1 MLGWDDFWKPMP
13 RVSRSTQPGTLERAR
28 LKPGEDISMRRYFW
42 EVGLARMVVRVF
54 RSVSTAREEGERR
67 LQERVIC
74 SRKGLEERAE
84 GTFTEGWDAT
94 GADLVLLLFV
104 VVAWPLKRWRAAVP
118 DFLTAADLTDVGL
131 EDDASCL
138 LRAIASFKSS
148 SSEFD
153 EGACEEVAE
162 GDGRVMSTTVGVAAG
177 GGFRSR
183 ATARSRLLSVR
194 ERASRH
200 EVSGKPIAI
209 KSCNP
214 GG

>member
-1 MLGWDDFWKPMP
+1 
-13 RVSRSTQPGTLERAR
+13 
-28 LKPGEDISMRRYFW
+28 MRRYFW

-94 GADLVLLLFV
+94 GADLILLLFV

-153 EGACEEVAE
+153 ECACEEVAE

-200 EVSGKPIAI
+200 EVSGKPCDGCGCARVSGWCAFDGQMGAIIASELCESLLKRI
-209 KSCNP
+209 KLYKKSISST
-214 GG
+214 